1 MMRALNF
8 TIARGQIYLKT
19 TEEYSKIRTFSFIE
33 VNLKQKEIIR
43 TFEKGR
49 YLEVSN
55 FCQHGGPRIAKF

>member
-19 TEEYSKIRTFSFIE
+19 TEEYSKIIIFSFIE
-33 VNLKQKEIIR
+33 VNLKHKGVIR

-49 YLEVSN
+49 
-55 FCQHGGPRIAKF
+55 